1 MVLNVFRPLVFILL
15 GYGSSIRQIML
26 NMYDVGMITSQYAY
40 FTFEITPDNCK
51 GDDGRDE
58 AACEAFE
65 GIMDISS
72 YIPSTQEYKAFE
84 TKVRQKMPQFAGLE
98 YHMRPND
105 EVRLMLYNSSIGSD
119 ERVQKYLLLNLI
131 LHEDDIFQ

>member
-1 MVLNVFRPLVFILL
+1 MGSNVFRPLVFILL

-26 NMYDVGMITSQYAY
+26 NLFDLGMITSQYAY

-51 GDDGRDE
+51 GDDGRDK

-65 GIMDISS
+65 GIMDISN

-84 TKVRQKMPQFAGLE
+84 IKVRQKMPQFAGLE
-98 YHMRPND
+98 YHMRPDD
-105 EVRLMLYNSSIGSD
+105 EVRGILSNSSIGSD
-119 ERVQKYLLLNLI
+119 MRVQNHLLVN
-131 LHEDDIFQ
+131 

>member
-1 MVLNVFRPLVFILL
+1 MSFLMGFNVFRSLVFILL

-26 NMYDVGMITSQYAY
+26 NLYDLGMITSQYAY

-51 GDDGRDE
+51 GHDGRDE

-65 GIMDISS
+65 GIMDISN

-84 TKVRQKMPQFAGLE
+84 KKVRQKMPQFAGLE
-98 YHMRPND
+98 YHMQPND
-105 EVRLMLYNSSIGSD
+105 EVRGMMYNILIGSD
-119 ERVQKYLLLNLI
+119 MRVQNHLLVN
-131 LHEDDIFQ
+131 